1 MTFLPIFFQKYLR
14 RCNFNNKRIRVNE
27 QIRVPDIR
35 LIAEDGNQIGIV
47 PVKEALKTAIE
58 RGLDLVEISPKSDPP
73 VCKIM
78 DYGKYKYQLEISE
91 KLKKK
96 KQSQIIIKEI
106 KLRPKIDT
114 NDLNT
119 KKRQIEKFLKSG
131 HKVKIT
137 IMFRGR
143 EIVHKELGM
152 DILDKLIEE
161 LKYKCVLELEPK
173 LDGYNI
179 IMILAPVYK

>member
-1 MTFLPIFFQKYLR
+1 M
-14 RCNFNNKRIRVNE
+14 
-27 QIRVPDIR
+27 
-35 LIAEDGNQIGIV
+35 IAEDGNQIGVV
-47 PVKEALKTAIE
+47 PIREALKTAE
-58 RGLDLVEISPKSDPP
+58 DSGLDLVEVSPKSSPP

-106 KLRPKIDT
+106 KLRPKIDI

-119 KKRQIEKFLKSG
+119 KKRQIEKFLSCG
-131 HKVKIT
+131 YKVKIT
-137 IMFRGR
+137 VMFRGR
-143 EIVHKELGM
+143 EIVHKELGINM
-152 DILDKLIEE
+152 LNKLIEE
-161 LKYKCVLELEPK
+161 LKDKGTKELEPK

-179 IMILAPVYK
+179 ITILSPV

>member
-1 MTFLPIFFQKYLR
+1 MIFLPIFFQKYLR
-14 RCNFNNKRIRVNE
+14 RCNFNNKRIRINE
-27 QIRVPDIR
+27 QIRVPDVR
-35 LIAEDGNQIGIV
+35 LITEDGNQVGIV
-47 PVKEALKTAIE
+47 PVKEALETAVE

-119 KKRQIEKFLKSG
+119 K
-131 HKVKIT
+131 
-137 IMFRGR
+137 
-143 EIVHKELGM
+143 
-152 DILDKLIEE
+152 
-161 LKYKCVLELEPK
+161 
-173 LDGYNI
+173 
-179 IMILAPVYK
+179 

>member
-1 MTFLPIFFQKYLR
+1 MICLPIFFQKYLR
-14 RCNFNNKRIRVNE
+14 RCDFNNSKRTRVNE
-27 QIRVPDIR
+27 QIRVPDVR

-47 PVKEALKTAIE
+47 PVKEALKTAVE
-58 RGLDLVEISPKSDPP
+58 RDLDLVEISPKSNPP

-78 DYGKYKYQLEISE
+78 DYGKYRYQLEISE

-106 KLRPKIDT
+106 KLRPKIDI
-114 NDLNT
+114 NDFNT

-137 IMFRGR
+137 VMFKGR

-152 DILDKLIEE
+152 NILDKLIEE
-161 LKYKCVLELEPK
+161 LKDKCVLEIEPK
-173 LDGYNI
+173 LYGYNI
-179 IMILAPVYK
+179 ITILAPV

>member
-1 MTFLPIFFQKYLR
+1 MG
-14 RCNFNNKRIRVNE
+14 RCAFNNKKRILLNE
-27 QIRVPDIR
+27 QIRVPEVR
-35 LIAEDGNQIGIV
+35 LISEDGEQIGVVSI
-47 PVKEALKTAIE
+47 KEALKIAGE
-58 RGLDLVEISPKSDPP
+58 KMLDLVEISPVSDPP

-78 DYGKYKYQLEISE
+78 DYRKFRYQLEISE

-106 KLRPKIDT
+106 KIRPKIGT

-119 KKRQIEKFLKSG
+119 KRKQIEKFLNSG

-143 EIVHKELGM
+143 EIVHKEIGM
-152 DILDKLIEE
+152 SILEKLLEE
-161 LKYKCVLELEPK
+161 LKDKCVLEQEPK
-173 LDGYNI
+173 MDGYNI
-179 IMILAPVYK
+179 ITILTPVSK

>member
-1 MTFLPIFFQKYLR
+1 M
-14 RCNFNNKRIRVNE
+14 
-27 QIRVPDIR
+27 
-35 LIAEDGNQIGIV
+35 IAEDGSQIGVI
-47 PVKEALKTAIE
+47 PLKEALKTAE
-58 RGLDLVEISPKSDPP
+58 DSGLDLVEVSPKSDPP

-96 KQSQIIIKEI
+96 KQSQIIVKEI
-106 KLRPKIDT
+106 KLRPKIDI

-119 KKRQIEKFLKSG
+119 KKRQIEKFLSSG
-131 HKVKIT
+131 YKVKIT
-137 IMFRGR
+137 VMFRGR

-152 DILDKLIEE
+152 SMLNKLVDE
-161 LKYKCVLELEPK
+161 LKDKGAMELEPK

-179 IMILAPVYK
+179 ITILSPV

>member
-1 MTFLPIFFQKYLR
+1 M
-14 RCNFNNKRIRVNE
+14 
-27 QIRVPDIR
+27 
-35 LIAEDGNQIGIV
+35 IAEDGSQIGVI
-47 PVKEALKTAIE
+47 PVKEALKKAE
-58 RGLDLVEISPKSDPP
+58 DNGLDLVEISPKSDPP

-106 KLRPKIDT
+106 KLRPKIDI

-119 KKRQIEKFLKSG
+119 KKRQIEKFLSSG
-131 HKVKIT
+131 YKVKIT
-137 IMFRGR
+137 VMFRGR

-152 DILDKLIEE
+152 NMLNKLVEE
-161 LKYKCVLELEPK
+161 LKDKGTMELEPK

-179 IMILAPVYK
+179 ITILSPV

>member
-1 MTFLPIFFQKYLR
+1 M
-14 RCNFNNKRIRVNE
+14 
-27 QIRVPDIR
+27 
-35 LIAEDGNQIGIV
+35 IAEDGSQIGVV
-47 PVKEALKTAIE
+47 PIREALKTAE
-58 RGLDLVEISPKSDPP
+58 DSGLDLVEVSPKSSPP

-106 KLRPKIDT
+106 KLRPKIDI

-119 KKRQIEKFLKSG
+119 KKRQIEKFLTCG
-131 HKVKIT
+131 YKVKIT
-137 IMFRGR
+137 VMFRGR
-143 EIVHKELGM
+143 EIVHKELGINM
-152 DILDKLIEE
+152 LNKLIEE
-161 LKYKCVLELEPK
+161 LKDKGTMELEPK

-179 IMILAPVYK
+179 ITILSPV

>member
-1 MTFLPIFFQKYLR
+1 
-14 RCNFNNKRIRVNE
+14 
-27 QIRVPDIR
+27 
-35 LIAEDGNQIGIV
+35 LIAEDGSQIGVI
-47 PVKEALKTAIE
+47 PVEEALKTAE
-58 RGLDLVEISPKSDPP
+58 ESGLDLVEISPKSNPP

-106 KLRPKIDT
+106 KLRPKIDI

-119 KKRQIEKFLKSG
+119 KKRQIEKFLSSG
-131 HKVKIT
+131 YKVKIT
-137 IMFRGR
+137 VMFRGR

-152 DILDKLIEE
+152 NMLNKLVEE
-161 LKYKCVLELEPK
+161 LKDKSAMELEPK

-179 IMILAPVYK
+179 ITILSPV

>member
-1 MTFLPIFFQKYLR
+1 M
-14 RCNFNNKRIRVNE
+14 
-27 QIRVPDIR
+27 
-35 LIAEDGNQIGIV
+35 IAEDGSQIGVI
-47 PVKEALKTAIE
+47 PVKEALKTAE
-58 RGLDLVEISPKSDPP
+58 DNGLDLVEISPKSDPP

-106 KLRPKIDT
+106 KLRPKIDI

-119 KKRQIEKFLKSG
+119 KKRQIEKFLSSG
-131 HKVKIT
+131 YKVKIT
-137 IMFRGR
+137 VMFRGR

-152 DILDKLIEE
+152 NMLNKLVEE
-161 LKYKCVLELEPK
+161 LKDKGTMELEPK

-179 IMILAPVYK
+179 ITILSPV

>member
-1 MTFLPIFFQKYLR
+1 M
-14 RCNFNNKRIRVNE
+14 
-27 QIRVPDIR
+27 
-35 LIAEDGNQIGIV
+35 IAEDGSQIGVI
-47 PVKEALKTAIE
+47 PIREALKTAE
-58 RGLDLVEISPKSDPP
+58 DSGLDLVEVSPKSSPP

-119 KKRQIEKFLKSG
+119 KKRQIEKFLASG
-131 HKVKIT
+131 YKVKIT
-137 IMFRGR
+137 VMFRGR
-143 EIVHKELGM
+143 EIVHKELGINM
-152 DILDKLIEE
+152 LNKLIEE
-161 LKYKCVLELEPK
+161 LKDKGAMELEPK

-179 IMILAPVYK
+179 ITILSPV

>member
-1 MTFLPIFFQKYLR
+1 M
-14 RCNFNNKRIRVNE
+14 
-27 QIRVPDIR
+27 
-35 LIAEDGNQIGIV
+35 IAEDGSQIGVI
-47 PVKEALKTAIE
+47 PVKEALKTAE
-58 RGLDLVEISPKSDPP
+58 ESGLDLVEVSPKSNPP

-106 KLRPKIDT
+106 KLRPKIDI

-119 KKRQIEKFLKSG
+119 KKRQIEKFLSSG
-131 HKVKIT
+131 YKVKIT
-137 IMFRGR
+137 VMFRGR
-143 EIVHKELGM
+143 EIVHKELGINM
-152 DILDKLIEE
+152 LNKLVGE
-161 LKYKCVLELEPK
+161 LKDKGAVELEPK

-179 IMILAPVYK
+179 ITILSPV

>member
-1 MTFLPIFFQKYLR
+1 M
-14 RCNFNNKRIRVNE
+14 NE
-27 QIRVPDIR
+27 QIRASDVR

-47 PVKEALKTAIE
+47 PVKEALKAAVE
-58 RGLDLVEISPKSDPP
+58 RDLDLVEISPKSDPP

-78 DYGKYKYQLEISE
+78 DYGKYRYQLEISE

-106 KLRPKIDT
+106 KLRPKIDI
-114 NDLNT
+114 NDFNT

-137 IMFRGR
+137 VMFRGR

-152 DILDKLIEE
+152 NILNKLIEE
-161 LKYKCVLELEPK
+161 LKDKCVLELEPK
-173 LDGYNI
+173 VYGYNI
-179 IMILAPVYK
+179 ITILTPV

>member
-1 MTFLPIFFQKYLR
+1 M
-14 RCNFNNKRIRVNE
+14 
-27 QIRVPDIR
+27 
-35 LIAEDGNQIGIV
+35 IAEDGSQIGVI
-47 PVKEALKTAIE
+47 PVEEALKTAE
-58 RGLDLVEISPKSDPP
+58 ESGLDLVEISPKSNPP

-106 KLRPKIDT
+106 KLRPKIDI

-119 KKRQIEKFLKSG
+119 KKRQIEKFLSSG
-131 HKVKIT
+131 YKVKIT
-137 IMFRGR
+137 VMFRGR

-152 DILDKLIEE
+152 NMLNKLVEE
-161 LKYKCVLELEPK
+161 LKDKGAMELEPK

-179 IMILAPVYK
+179 ITILSPV

>member
-1 MTFLPIFFQKYLR
+1 MICLPIFFQKYLR
-14 RCNFNNKRIRVNE
+14 RCNFNNSKRTRVNE
-27 QIRVPDIR
+27 QIRVPDVR

-47 PVKEALKTAIE
+47 PVKEALKTAVE
-58 RGLDLVEISPKSDPP
+58 RDLDLVEISPKSNPP

-78 DYGKYKYQLEISE
+78 DYGKYRYQLEISE

-106 KLRPKIDT
+106 KLRPKIDI
-114 NDLNT
+114 NDFNT

-137 IMFRGR
+137 VMFKGR

-152 DILDKLIEE
+152 NILDKLIEE
-161 LKYKCVLELEPK
+161 LKDKCVLEIEPK
-173 LDGYNI
+173 LYGYNI
-179 IMILAPVYK
+179 ITILAPV

>member
-1 MTFLPIFFQKYLR
+1 MICLPIFFKEIR
-14 RCNFNNKRIRVNE
+14 RCSFDKNRIRINQ

-35 LIAEDGNQIGIV
+35 LIAEDGSQIGIV
-47 PVKEALKTAIE
+47 PIEEALKAA
-58 RGLDLVEISPKSDPP
+58 GDKGMDLVEISPKSNPP

-91 KLKKK
+91 KMKKK
-96 KQSQIIIKEI
+96 KQSQIVVKEI
-106 KLRPKIDT
+106 KIRPKIDT

-119 KKRQIEKFLKSG
+119 KRKQIEKFLSSG
-131 HKVKIT
+131 YRVKIT
-137 IMFRGR
+137 VRFKGR

-152 DILDKLIEE
+152 KILNELIEE
-161 LKYKCVLELEPK
+161 LKDKCVLELEPK

-179 IMILAPVYK
+179 IAVLTPV